1 MGITPGEG
9 DLKIAQDEAAS
20 PLEALLQVARS
31 ASEEPLDRFLWTV
44 AETIHRTAGYGDVVV
59 NLYRPAWDDYET
71 VVVIGPDQASQQLI
85 GETSPGSSL
94 NLISATEPELLPG
107 VFLVPAD
114 SKVWGHFDNVFT
126 PELPR
131 SDDPD
136 AWQAED
142 GLFVFL
148 NDSARRPLAFLSLD
162 RPASGRRPGA
172 TELQLVRAFCDHV
185 EHALEMARRAEQAA
199 ENQRILS
206 LLLEA
211 SPGLSACTTTV
222 QLLAMA
228 GMTVVPDL
236 GFERFAGYELD
247 GNRLT
252 RRACL
257 GWEGQMPPAE
267 TLDPA
272 HVGVLLSRE
281 RRHAGCYLVKAGRLF
296 GAPNAG
302 RSPRSARNG
311 NGPLAW
317 HDHCL
322 VAPLV
327 SGPERLAGLIVIE
340 DPRDRLLPSDDQRRA
355 VRLLADQISA
365 VQISIEQRTRLNHLA
380 THDALTGVRN
390 RRGLA
395 EAISGRRNVAL
406 LVCDLDHFK
415 RVNDRFGHELG
426 DQVLIRFG
434 ELLRELARGADIP
447 MRLGG
452 EEFCVVLSD
461 PSREGAL
468 RAAERLRRETAREL
482 RALVP
487 GGITVSIGVAIS
499 ADGAPNVRALLAA
512 ADRGLYAAKAA
523 GRDRSVLARIGA

>member
-1 MGITPGEG
+1 
-9 DLKIAQDEAAS
+9 
-20 PLEALLQVARS
+20 
-31 ASEEPLDRFLWTV
+31 
-44 AETIHRTAGYGDVVV
+44 
-59 NLYRPAWDDYET
+59 
-71 VVVIGPDQASQQLI
+71 
-85 GETSPGSSL
+85 
-94 NLISATEPELLPG
+94 LLPG

-114 SKVWGHFDNVFT
+114 STVWAHFENVFT
-126 PELPR
+126 PELPP

-136 AWQAED
+136 AWHAED

-148 NDSARRPLAFLSLD
+148 SDSTGRPLAFLSLD

-172 TELQLVRAFCDHV
+172 TDLQLVRAFCDHV
-185 EHALEMARRAEQAA
+185 GHALEIARRAAQAA

-211 SPGLSACTTTV
+211 SPALSACTATV
-222 QLLAMA
+222 ELLAMA
-228 GMTVVPDL
+228 GNTVVPDL
-236 GFERFAGYELD
+236 GFERFAGYALD
-247 GNRLT
+247 GNRL
-252 RRACL
+252 RRYSCF
-257 GWEGQMPPAE
+257 GWEGQPPPAE
-267 TLDPA
+267 TLDSER
-272 HVGVLLSRE
+272 VTGLLSSE
-281 RRHAGCYLVKAGRLF
+281 RRHAGCYLVKADRLF
-296 GAPNAG
+296 GAPTDN

-311 NGPLAW
+311 SGPLAW
-317 HDHCL
+317 DDHCL
-322 VAPLV
+322 VAPVV
-327 SGPERLAGLIVIE
+327 SGPDRLAGLIVIE
-340 DPRDRLLPSDDQRRA
+340 DPGDRLLPSDDQRRA

-365 VQISIEQRTRLNHLA
+365 GQISIEQRARLNHLA

-434 ELLRELARGADIP
+434 ELLRGLARDTDVP

-461 PSREGAL
+461 TSREGAL

-482 RALVP
+482 QALVP

-499 ADGAPNVRALLAA
+499 SDGGANVRALLAA
-512 ADRGLYAAKAA
+512 ADRGLYAAKTA
-523 GRDRSVLARIGA
+523 GRDRSVLATIGA